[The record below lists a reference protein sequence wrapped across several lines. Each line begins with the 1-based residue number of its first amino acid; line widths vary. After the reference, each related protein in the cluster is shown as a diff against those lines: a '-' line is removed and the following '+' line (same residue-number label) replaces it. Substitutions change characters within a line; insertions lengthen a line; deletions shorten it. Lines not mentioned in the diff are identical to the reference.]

1 MGRAGEECLCLLCIE
16 ERGGGERGRTERSG
30 EGERRERGGEVEG
43 EGERD
48 RRVRVKG
55 GEGREE
61 GGERRREGRG
71 GAMHEFRRVC
81 RAFGGPVGVFLFI
94 YLFGGGG
101 MGGLPLPLSREH
113 FGSFG
118 DWQVADVAKQGV
130 LISRGQRLLT
140 RRCFRK

>member
-1 MGRAGEECLCLLCIE
+1 
-16 ERGGGERGRTERSG
+16 
-30 EGERRERGGEVEG
+30 
-43 EGERD
+43 
-48 RRVRVKG
+48 
-55 GEGREE
+55 
-61 GGERRREGRG
+61 
-71 GAMHEFRRVC
+71 MHEFRRVC

-130 LISRGQRLLT
+130 LISRGQRLLRAAHEEVFQEVT
-140 RRCFRK
+140 GRSTGGCTA